1 VARNPFSIGWIIVS
15 YFMICG
21 GLWAAL
27 AAYALMGAEDP
38 IAVGAAVF
46 AGSAFGGVLAGRAS
60 PHRSYIEP
68 ALAAMLVVGSLYAF
82 VHSTSLGRI
91 LITSYHREVTHT
103 AWILAGVGAG
113 GGLFGAFIGEA
124 TQPRSP
130 SLLGLRWVLLSAIIT
145 SGALFASLT
154 VATLSLVN
162 EAAEQ
167 ALGQV
172 LASGHLDQNQ
182 GVLSETRVAGAAIAA
197 AVTGAVLGG
206 LVTQMGAPRRMLL
219 PAMAGAFLVL
229 GGLVIAGGAV
239 VHRAGAV
246 AGPAALVG
254 AAGAVLALLGALL
267 AYAAGRATGRLSGS
281 GVPG

>member
-1 VARNPFSIGWIIVS
+1 VARNGFSFGWIIVS

-27 AAYALMGAEDP
+27 AGYALVGARDP
-38 IAVGAAVF
+38 FAVGAAVF
-46 AGSAFGGVLAGRAS
+46 AGSALGGALAGRAS
-60 PHRSYIEP
+60 PHRSYLEP

-82 VHSTSLGRI
+82 VHSTPLGRI
-91 LITSYHREVTHT
+91 LIASYHREVTHT

-113 GGLFGAFIGEA
+113 GGLFGAFVGEA

-130 SLLGLRWVLLSAIIT
+130 ALLGLRWVVLSVFIT

-154 VATLSLVN
+154 VAALSLVN
-162 EAAEQ
+162 EAAEK
-167 ALGQV
+167 ALGQ
-172 LASGHLDQNQ
+172 LLESGQLDPNQ
-182 GVLSETRVAGAAIAA
+182 PVLSETRVAGAAIGA
-197 AVTGAVLGG
+197 AVVAALVGG

-219 PAMAGAFLVL
+219 AAMAGAFLVL
-229 GGLVIAGGAV
+229 GGLVLAGGAAA
-239 VHRAGAV
+239 HRAGAA

-254 AAGAVLALLGALL
+254 GAAAVLALLGALV